1 MFRKAEMRKLKA
13 EMEYSVKSQQSRKL
27 EIEIVTRF
35 ARLRR

>member
-13 EMEYSVKSQQSRKL
+13 EMEYGFKSRQSRKL
-27 EIEIVTRF
+27 KIEIVMRF